1 MLPFPTTPKEA
12 GKGVLISFVSTKQ
25 GAGASTLACLAAL
38 TLSGVNR
45 EVALIDFNPESKI
58 RSYMGY
64 PTGRETPVSILN
76 IQSVFSSDMIYTASE
91 IHQSNIKIFPGVPHR
106 PLDAS
111 MIDAGL
117 LLKGTTLLKQ
127 TSPITIA
134 NLGPLYG
141 PSWVTAMLSDIVCV
155 VARPDR
161 PNMDAFIETTDFLAR
176 LGREG
181 KIQIILNQQKYPGS
195 IQPKDALRHFSPDVV
210 IPYNKAV
217 AESAN
222 RRDLKP
228 DTNFKNFFLK
238 LIREV
243 EETE

>member
-1 MLPFPTTPKEA
+1 MLPFPTSPQEA
-12 GKGVLISFVSTKQ
+12 GRGILISFVSIKQ

-45 EVALIDFNPESKI
+45 ETALIDFNPESKV

-91 IHQSNIKIFPGVPHR
+91 NHHLIKLFPGVMHR

-111 MIDAGL
+111 MIDAAL
-117 LLKGTTLLKQ
+117 LLKATTLLKQ

-155 VARPDR
+155 VVRPDR
-161 PNMDAFIETTDFLAR
+161 PNMDAFIEATDYLAR

-181 KIQIILNQQKYPGS
+181 KIKIILNQQKYPGA
-195 IQPKDALRHFSPDVV
+195 IQPQNALKYFAPDFI
-210 IPYNKAV
+210 IPYTKTIAEAANK
-217 AESAN
+217 
-222 RRDLKP
+222 RDLKP

-243 EETE
+243 EKVE